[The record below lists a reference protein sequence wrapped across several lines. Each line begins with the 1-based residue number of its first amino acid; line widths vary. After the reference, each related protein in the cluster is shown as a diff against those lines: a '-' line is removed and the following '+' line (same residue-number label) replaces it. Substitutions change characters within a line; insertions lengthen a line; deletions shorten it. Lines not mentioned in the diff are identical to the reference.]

1 MQDYYGIRY
10 PDRAENLEE
19 SIFANYEVYLDPWTP
34 IVKKIAQLYEG
45 MAVRNATEAVVIFGD
60 QGSGKTLFARK
71 IVHDFGLQEEGY
83 NSKNIWHRVTG
94 GLYHSIK
101 IVENTQVNTDILH
114 IEDDD
119 KWRSTLANWASSRA
133 HRHRIV
139 IADNAERTYFI
150 QGLLEVGNPEYIDMQ
165 RDPGSLYKRAAERF
179 VQLCRTTL
187 RGSLF
192 IILTNNADFAL
203 NLVEE
208 TNNQHID
215 LLTIEVLP
223 QPGNVEKE
231 MIVRTNINKLNPIS
245 YWFCLDRAGREAKV
259 EVHNAIKSNQTYPST
274 FRAVNNAISS
284 AERTR
289 MGRPAGQN
297 LLDFIVFANS
307 SDARGESI
315 SLFGEGEERL
325 SNRHIKIVQFRD
337 GWASQILGDA
347 NKSSLL
353 ACEWNLRLV
362 ICGNSIVDLLLNNT
376 KHAQII
382 FDQLKTAH
390 TPGTQIATREE
401 YWKSF
406 GDSLEALP
414 LSESPDLTA
423 FWSLGARRSVEY
435 ESKLKQIYPDFD
447 KATGGFLTYRPDLT
461 IKDYEPCTVLNAVN
475 ATSDAI
481 NASIK
486 RQAHVFEF
494 TAVNALSDQALK
506 TYLEVKLPNYVAV
519 MQNQ

>member
-1 MQDYYGIRY
+1 
-10 PDRAENLEE
+10 
-19 SIFANYEVYLDPWTP
+19 
-34 IVKKIAQLYEG
+34 
-45 MAVRNATEAVVIFGD
+45 
-60 QGSGKTLFARK
+60 
-71 IVHDFGLQEEGY
+71 
-83 NSKNIWHRVTG
+83 
-94 GLYHSIK
+94 
-101 IVENTQVNTDILH
+101 
-114 IEDDD
+114 
-119 KWRSTLANWASSRA
+119 
-133 HRHRIV
+133 
-139 IADNAERTYFI
+139 
-150 QGLLEVGNPEYIDMQ
+150 
-165 RDPGSLYKRAAERF
+165 
-179 VQLCRTTL
+179 
-187 RGSLF
+187 
-192 IILTNNADFAL
+192 
-203 NLVEE
+203 
-208 TNNQHID
+208 
-215 LLTIEVLP
+215 
-223 QPGNVEKE
+223 
-231 MIVRTNINKLNPIS
+231 
-245 YWFCLDRAGREAKV
+245 
-259 EVHNAIKSNQTYPST
+259 
-274 FRAVNNAISS
+274 
-284 AERTR
+284 